1 MTKINRRSIVLAPL
15 ALAASQL
22 PSHAQS
28 AKQYGPGVSDTEIKI
43 GQTLPY
49 SGPAS
54 AYSQLGKAEAAHFKY
69 LNDNGGIN
77 GRKINLISLDDGY
90 APPKAVEL
98 TRKLVEQDEVALI
111 YGVLGT
117 PVNTATRR
125 YLNLKKVPQIFIA
138 AGSDT
143 FAQPEQ
149 FPWTMGWQPTLR
161 SEARFYA
168 KSILTERPDAKIG
181 VLYQDDDFGKELLAG
196 LTEGLGDKARQIVSS
211 QSFQATD
218 PTIDSQLI
226 TLQAKGADTLMLFA
240 YARHA
245 AQSIRKAAD
254 LKWKPD
260 IYLHLG
266 SASVSAT
273 LAPAG
278 LENAT
283 NVRTAGFIKDVTD
296 PQWANDADLA
306 PFFATM
312 KKYLPDANLDD
323 ALIMMGWASA
333 LTLEQVLRQCGD
345 NLTRENI
352 MRQAASLKNWRNP
365 ALLPGSLIS
374 TSSTDFRVV
383 EYMKLQ
389 RFNGKTWAFV

>member
-22 PSHAQS
+22 SSHAQA
-28 AKQYGPGVSDTEIKI
+28 AKQYGPGISDTEIKI

-54 AYSQLGKAEAAHFKY
+54 AYSQLGKAEAAHFKF

-196 LTEGLGDKARQIVSS
+196 LTEGLGDKAKQIVSS

-365 ALLPGSLIS
+365 ALLPGSLVS
-374 TSSTDFRVV
+374 TSATDFRVV